1 MDQSGRATEMRLVR
15 EHRGGLDESMK
26 TVRPV
31 RDREHLVE
39 IIRESLGLYSKVIEP
54 EQISVEPYVFDS
66 RIGWDTYIIEIKGYG
81 VWGMAN
87 GPI

>member
-1 MDQSGRATEMRLVR
+1 MRLVR

-26 TVRPV
+26 TVQPV
-31 RDREHLVE
+31 RDREHLVAV
-39 IIRESLGLYSKVIEP
+39 IRESLAPFARIVKPDQITVKPYS
-54 EQISVEPYVFDS
+54 FDS

>member
-1 MDQSGRATEMRLVR
+1 MDRLIR
-15 EHRGGLDESMK
+15 EHRGGLIESMA
-26 TVRPV
+26 TVQPV

-39 IIRESLGLYSKVIEP
+39 IIRASLAPLGKVIDP
-54 EQISVEPYVFDS
+54 EQISVSPYVPDA
-66 RIGWDTYIIEIKGYG
+66 RVGWDTHIIEIKGYG

>member
-15 EHRGGLDESMK
+15 EHRGGLDESMT

-31 RDREHLVE
+31 RDREHLIEV
-39 IIRESLGLYSKVIEP
+39 IRESLAPFGKIVESA
-54 EQISVEPYVFDS
+54 QISVGPYCFDP
-66 RIGWDTYIIEIKGYG
+66 RIEWDTYIIEIEGYG